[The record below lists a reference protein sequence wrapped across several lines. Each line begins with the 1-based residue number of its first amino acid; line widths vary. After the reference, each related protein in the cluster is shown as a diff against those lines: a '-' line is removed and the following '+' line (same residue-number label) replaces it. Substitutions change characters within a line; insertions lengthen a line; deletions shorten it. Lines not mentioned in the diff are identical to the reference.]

1 VTPEDDGLPRRFS
14 QQTTPPRKLA
24 VLKKAERAIC
34 RIFLF
39 SQEKGA
45 AAIYSQG
52 APVT

>member
-1 VTPEDDGLPRRFS
+1 MTACGALLTADDA
-14 QQTTPPRKLA
+14 PRKLA
-24 VLKKAERAIC
+24 VLKKAEGVIC